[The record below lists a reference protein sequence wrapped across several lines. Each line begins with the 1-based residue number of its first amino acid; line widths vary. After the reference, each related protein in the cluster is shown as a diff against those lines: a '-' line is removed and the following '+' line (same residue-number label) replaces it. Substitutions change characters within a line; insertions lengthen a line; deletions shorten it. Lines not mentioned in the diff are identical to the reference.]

1 MLQHVSISHLSFS
14 NSASTFLL
22 RGKPIGMQLFI
33 YFVISSSLHLLVF
46 LYPAIIYNYQLTVML
61 IGLLALKLDVL
72 LRDIVSSLVRHLY
85 LGKLR
90 SKPLFLVHRLK
101 LNIGALL
108 PLFVS
113 SYGYRIYFVILISLF
128 LFLYLFGVIIKQP
141 SILLL
146 TLFFMSALSTWISI
160 VTLFVI
166 NLSLA
171 LFTLNIFLHVF
182 KCQIYLPRHC
192 LLLSFIF
199 YVPS

>member
-1 MLQHVSISHLSFS
+1 
-14 NSASTFLL
+14 
-22 RGKPIGMQLFI
+22 MQLFI
-33 YFVISSSLHLLVF
+33 YFVISSSLRLLVF
-46 LYPAIIYNYQLTVML
+46 LYPAIMIYNYQLTVML

-72 LRDIVSSLVRHLY
+72 LRGIVSSLVRHLS

-90 SKPLFLVHRLK
+90 SKLLFRVHRLK
-101 LNIGALL
+101 LNIEVLL

-128 LFLYLFGVIIKQP
+128 LFLYLFGVIIKQL

-171 LFTLNIFLHVF
+171 SFTLNMFLIVF
-182 KCQIYLPRHC
+182 KRHIYLPRPC
-192 LLLSFIF
+192 LLPSFIF

>member
-1 MLQHVSISHLSFS
+1 
-14 NSASTFLL
+14 
-22 RGKPIGMQLFI
+22 MQLFI

-46 LYPAIIYNYQLTVML
+46 LYPAIMIYIYQPTVML
-61 IGLLALKLDVL
+61 IGPLALKLDVL

-160 VTLFVI
+160 ATLFVI

-171 LFTLNIFLHVF
+171 SFTLNIFLHVF
-182 KCQIYLPRHC
+182 KWQIYLPRHC
-192 LLLSFIF
+192 LLPSFVF